1 MRPRQ
6 RVMRGFALLGI
17 YLAILLARILS
28 WRGGIRLGRFL
39 GIAAY
44 YCIPRERRK
53 TLKHLTLALG
63 NRLSPQELHQ
73 TARACFAHLGMGFF
87 ELVNLPRL
95 DRDRFSELIKIEGEE
110 NLSNAMKKGRGVI
123 YIGGHIGNWELMA
136 AVVARRGYPLKVIA
150 APVYDQRLDR
160 LMSRYRSR
168 FGIETIQRGGV
179 RSTRQ
184 ILSGLRQGCMLAF
197 LIDQNIQ
204 VEGTNVDF
212 FGHPAYTPTG
222 VASLALRSD
231 IPVVMGYSHRLDDG
245 RHQVVFQKALT
256 LVRSGRSEEDIK
268 ANTAVFTK
276 CLEEFILKRPEQW
289 VWMHRRW
296 EKL

>member
-6 RVMRGFALLGI
+6 RVMRGLALVGI
-17 YLAILLARILS
+17 YLTILLARILS
-28 WRGGIRLGRFL
+28 WRWGVRLGRLL

-44 YCIPRERRK
+44 YGLPRERHK

-63 NRLSPQELHQ
+63 NMLSPQELQ
-73 TARACFAHLGMGFF
+73 KTARACFAHLGMDFF

-95 DRDRFSELIKIEGEE
+95 DQSRFSELIKIEGEE
-110 NLSNAMKKGRGVI
+110 NLSNAIKEGRGVI

-150 APVYDQRLDR
+150 APIYDERLDQ
-160 LMSRYRSR
+160 LMNRYRSR
-168 FGIETIQRGGV
+168 FGIETIQRGNV

-184 ILSGLRQGCMLAF
+184 ILSGLREGCMLAF
-197 LIDQNIQ
+197 LIDQNTQ
-204 VEGTNVDF
+204 VDGAYVDF
-212 FGHPAYTPTG
+212 FGHPAYTPIG

-245 RHQVVFQKALT
+245 HHLVVFEKPLT

-268 ANTAVFTK
+268 ANTAIFTK

-296 EKL
+296 G